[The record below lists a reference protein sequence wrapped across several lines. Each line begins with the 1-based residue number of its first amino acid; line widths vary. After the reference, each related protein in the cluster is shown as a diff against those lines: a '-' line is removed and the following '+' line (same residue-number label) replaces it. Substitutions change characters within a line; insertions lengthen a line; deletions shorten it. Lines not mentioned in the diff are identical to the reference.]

1 MSSVFLFFKSKN
13 SFLMVNLKLTFFIHF
28 IMIINVFI
36 WSFWSLCCTQKCFL
50 DLYSFV
56 YTVIFYL
63 QEKVEIPWLF
73 PDLEKLSFSR
83 YFSLTISILQYL
95 PNQSYYPELCNDKKK
110 TKKTT
115 LTSTPFIGHKHPS
128 VKAGITPRTCHTWQ
142 TNTPTRL
149 CITCHSTIKLTFTLC
164 KKIMHLIWFQFCSPL
179 CWVFLLI
186 SV

>member
-110 TKKTT
+110 QKK
-115 LTSTPFIGHKHPS
+115 LPLPLHPSLGTSTHLSRQVSHLGPVTPGRQIHRPDSASHVTAPS
-128 VKAGITPRTCHTWQ
+128 NWHSHSAKK
-142 TNTPTRL
+142 L
-149 CITCHSTIKLTFTLC
+149 CIWSDFSFVVLYAEF
-164 KKIMHLIWFQFCSPL
+164 FF
-179 CWVFLLI
+179 
-186 SV
+186 